1 MMGGATSPQRAVTQ
15 AARLRGVQRGP
26 FIEEAF
32 CYPGFGCS
40 RSLKLSGEDT
50 VLSSL
55 ARHSFVAI
63 LLAVV
68 IEELGLP
75 MPIPTDVMIVFAGTA
90 AGRSVP
96 QLGLFFLALMLASAV
111 GGSGLYA
118 IVRRGGRPLVERFG
132 HYVHLGP
139 EQLSRA
145 EALLER
151 GGWGSIALGRAIPGL
166 RYATVIACGLL
177 KVPFPRYVT
186 AHIVGSSVYIAVF
199 LALGAVFGPAIL
211 ERIHLPVHALRLLWL
226 LPLAVGL
233 PFLIVRWSRRVR
245 SRQSESPSR
254 RRLVGAV
261 LLGSFARTVALT
273 ATLSAAATVAELLG
287 ASHPLNVTY
296 VLLGWL
302 LLGLELD
309 VGLALVLLYIVLL
322 ALLTGAAVAYYELV
336 FPYLTPRGAKPS
348 GQVLGL
354 ALLAFGLL
362 VTVFL
367 FSLFVERDGSFDD
380 LWWQG
385 GGPLMLL
392 GLAVGVVVYA
402 TTSVYGR
409 ALATAVVPT
418 LRGDAS

>member
-1 MMGGATSPQRAVTQ
+1 M
-15 AARLRGVQRGP
+15 
-26 FIEEAF
+26 
-32 CYPGFGCS
+32 
-40 RSLKLSGEDT
+40 LST
-50 VLSSL
+50 L
-55 ARHSFVAI
+55 AKHSFMAI
-63 LLAVV
+63 LLAVM
-68 IEELGLP
+68 IEEFGIP
-75 MPIPTDVMIVFAGTA
+75 MPIPTDLMIVFAGTT
-90 AGRSVP
+90 AGGFVP
-96 QLGLFFLALMLASAV
+96 QLVLFFVTLTLASAV
-111 GGSGLYA
+111 GGSGLY
-118 IVRRGGRPLVERFG
+118 ILVRRGGRPLVDRFG
-132 HYVHLGP
+132 RYVHLGP
-139 EQLSRA
+139 EQLAHA
-145 EALLER
+145 EALLAR
-151 GGWGSIALGRAIPGL
+151 GGWSSIALGRAIPGV

-226 LPLAVGL
+226 LTLAVGL

-322 ALLTGAAVAYYELV
+322 ALLTGAAVAYYELML
-336 FPYLTPRGAKPS
+336 PYLAPRGATPPR
-348 GQVLGL
+348 QVFGL
-354 ALLAFGLL
+354 TLLAFGLL
-362 VTVFL
+362 VTIFL
-367 FSLFVERDGSFDD
+367 FSRFVERDSSFGD
-380 LWWQG
+380 LWWQY
-385 GGPLMLL
+385 GGPIMLL
-392 GLAVGVVVYA
+392 GIALGAVVYA
-402 TTSVYGR
+402 TTAVYGHI
-409 ALATAVVPT
+409 LATAVVPS
-418 LRGDAS
+418 LHRDDKP

>member
-1 MMGGATSPQRAVTQ
+1 MSLSDFG
-15 AARLRGVQRGP
+15 RLCSKEV
-26 FIEEAF
+26 FY
-32 CYPGFGCS
+32 YPGCGRGCCVN
-40 RSLKLSGEDT
+40 LSDEET
-50 VLSSL
+50 VLSTL
-55 ARHSFVAI
+55 AKHSFMAI
-63 LLAVV
+63 LLAVM
-68 IEELGLP
+68 IEEFGIP
-75 MPIPTDVMIVFAGTA
+75 MPIPTDLMIVFAGTT
-90 AGRSVP
+90 AGGFVP
-96 QLGLFFLALMLASAV
+96 QLVLFFVTLTLASAV
-111 GGSGLYA
+111 GGSGLY
-118 IVRRGGRPLVERFG
+118 ILVRRGGRPLVDRFG
-132 HYVHLGP
+132 RYVHLGP
-139 EQLSRA
+139 EQLAHA
-145 EALLER
+145 EALLAR
-151 GGWGSIALGRAIPGL
+151 GGWSSIALGRAIPGV
-166 RYATVIACGLL
+166 RYATMIACGGL
-177 KVPFPRYVT
+177 KGPFPRYVT

-226 LPLAVGL
+226 LPLAIGL
-233 PFLIVRWSRRVR
+233 PFLIVRWSHRVH
-245 SRQSESPSR
+245 SRHPESPSR

-261 LLGSFARTVALT
+261 LLGSFAGTVALT
-273 ATLSAAATVAELLG
+273 ATLSTTATVAELFG

-309 VGLALVLLYIVLL
+309 VGLALMLLYVVLL
-322 ALLTGAAVAYYELV
+322 ALLSGVAVTYYELLL
-336 FPYLTPRGAKPS
+336 PHLTPRGAKPS

-362 VTVFL
+362 VTLFL

-385 GGPLMLL
+385 GEAVMLL
-392 GLAVGVVVYA
+392 GLAVGVVIYA